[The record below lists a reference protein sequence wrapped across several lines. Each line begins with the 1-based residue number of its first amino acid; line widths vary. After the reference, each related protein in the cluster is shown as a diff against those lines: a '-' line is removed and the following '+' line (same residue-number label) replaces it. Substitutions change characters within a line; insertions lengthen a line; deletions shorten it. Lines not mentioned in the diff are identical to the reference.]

1 MERKMCGGHGI
12 IGDAK
17 ERLIVYDMVGER
29 IDPVVVF
36 ERQRGLWVIK
46 GLTLF
51 QTEGFKAL
59 VVTDIARDV
68 VRADHLKVFLQVRTD
83 FSVLG

>member
-1 MERKMCGGHGI
+1 MCGGHGI

-17 ERLIVYDMVGER
+17 ERLIAYDMVGER

-46 GLTLF
+46 G
-51 QTEGFKAL
+51 
-59 VVTDIARDV
+59 
-68 VRADHLKVFLQVRTD
+68 
-83 FSVLG
+83 